1 MTPSRPLRPRFRQSV
16 VVAAALV
23 VLAACTRHEADRAPK
38 AEFIMIAGDS
48 AYWVQNDGRGV
59 KVRGSPLVLARVDG
73 RFEELYVVDEDR
85 SFENAL
91 FVGQRLY
98 QRDLITGDSAEIF
111 RDTVVPR
118 LSERYER
125 RNPEARRLAP
135 DEDPGEE
142 PAVSA
147 SAEVSVLAVHGPFL
161 SIEYHVDTAGATDD
175 GWHMTRHAVIDLRT
189 SKQVSLSDVV
199 GQEEAS
205 SVLTRARRLFRQTL
219 DSVRADARPAAQRAA
234 RSIAH
239 FRFDPTSFSLAAP
252 NSTLMI
258 AFSAPGAGTGGEGF
272 TMPMRPLAVHE
283 PAWWAEVREALPS
296 ATREREERWAA
307 GPYTVKAL
315 YDTVSQPATITL
327 IDSTG
332 HEFPVTSV
340 TPPVHRIYW
349 LDRPPIDKVQRSA
362 LTRAFDEA
370 AQYDA
375 TTRTAQHEMPVHTK
389 LAAIR

>member
-1 MTPSRPLRPRFRQSV
+1 MTPSRPLRPRFRHS
-16 VVAAALV
+16 LV
-23 VLAACTRHEADRAPK
+23 VTAAFLGLAACTRQQADRAPK
-38 AEFIMIAGDS
+38 AEFIVVAGDS
-48 AYWVQNDGRGV
+48 AFWVQNDGRGV

-147 SAEVSVLAVHGPFL
+147 SADVSVLGVHGPFL
-161 SIEYHVDTAGATDD
+161 SLEVHVDTAGATDG

-199 GQEEAS
+199 GQAEAS
-205 SVLTRARRLFRQTL
+205 SALTRARRLFRETL

-234 RSIAH
+234 RSIEH

-252 NSTLMI
+252 NGTLMI

-272 TMPMRPLAVHE
+272 TMPMRPLAVRE
-283 PAWWAEVREALPS
+283 PAWWAEVREALPTS
-296 ATREREERWAA
+296 TREREERWAV
-307 GPYTVKAL
+307 GSYTVRAL
-315 YDTVSQPATITL
+315 YDTVAQPVTISL

-340 TPPVHRIYW
+340 TPPVHRVYW
-349 LDRPPIDKVQRSA
+349 LDRPPIDKVQRDA

-370 AQYDA
+370 AMYDA
-375 TTRTAQHEMPVHTK
+375 STRTAQHAAPRPTT
-389 LAAIR
+389 LASIR